1 MGFFAW
7 LLRRDEPVAE
17 APPQELDDAE
27 VRESMRREEWVRV
40 YSHVYA
46 QGLTGKVMSAIH
58 GDILPAS
65 VARHLQLLK
74 EFAAQAAD
82 AAMELAD
89 ERFPLTTLDE
99 APQVMQAPSV
109 ALGRERIARA
119 TGGRAADVQAAQ
131 SGAAPAKAPSEDAKA
146 AVPTDAKDA
155 QPAS

>member
-17 APPQELDDAE
+17 APLQELDDAE

-89 ERFPLTTLDE
+89 GRFPLTTLDE
-99 APQVMQAPSV
+99 TPQVMQAPSV
-109 ALGRERIARA
+109 ALGRERVARA
-119 TGGRAADVQAAQ
+119 TDGWATGGQAAQ
-131 SGAAPAKAPSEDAKA
+131 SGAAPTKTPTEDAKA
-146 AVPTDAKDA
+146 PTPTDA

>member
-17 APPQELDDAE
+17 APPPELDDAE

-40 YSHVYA
+40 YAHVYA

-109 ALGRERIARA
+109 ALERERIARA
-119 TGGRAADVQAAQ
+119 KGGQAT
-131 SGAAPAKAPSEDAKA
+131 GAAPAKTPSEAQQVSA
-146 AVPTDAKDA
+146 PTDA

>member
-7 LLRRDEPVAE
+7 LLRRDEPVVE

-99 APQVMQAPSV
+99 APQIMQAPSV

-119 TGGRAADVQAAQ
+119 TSGQAAQ
-131 SGAAPAKAPSEDAKA
+131 NSAAPAKTQSDDAKA
-146 AVPTDAKDA
+146 PAPTDAKDA

>member
-7 LLRRDEPVAE
+7 LLRRDEPVVE

-40 YSHVYA
+40 YAHVYA

-109 ALGRERIARA
+109 ALGRERVARA
-119 TGGRAADVQAAQ
+119 KGGQAAQ
-131 SGAAPAKAPSEDAKA
+131 TSATPTKTPSEAQQAPA
-146 AVPTDAKDA
+146 PTDA

>member
-17 APPQELDDAE
+17 APPPELDDAE

-40 YSHVYA
+40 YAHMYA

-109 ALGRERIARA
+109 ALGRERVARA
-119 TGGRAADVQAAQ
+119 THGRATGVQAAQ
-131 SGAAPAKAPSEDAKA
+131 TNAAPAKTPGEDAKA
-146 AVPTDAKDA
+146 PMLTDA

>member
-1 MGFFAW
+1 M
-7 LLRRDEPVAE
+7 AE

-99 APQVMQAPSV
+99 APQGMQAPSV

-119 TGGRAADVQAAQ
+119 TGERATGVQATQ
-131 SGAAPAKAPSEDAKA
+131 TSAAPAKTPNEDTKT
-146 AVPTDAKDA
+146 PTPTDA

>member
-17 APPQELDDAE
+17 TLPEEDDAE
-27 VRESMRREEWVRV
+27 VRENLRREEWMQ
-40 YSHVYA
+40 VYA
-46 QGLTGKVMSAIH
+46 QVYAAGLTGKVMSAVH

-65 VARHLQLLK
+65 VAGHLQRLK

-99 APQVMQAPSV
+99 APQVMQAPSQV
-109 ALGRERIARA
+109 LQRVARA
-119 TGGRAADVQAAQ
+119 VQPKAGATPVAPSAETIKADAPA
-131 SGAAPAKAPSEDAKA
+131 AAPGLE
-146 AVPTDAKDA
+146 TGL
-155 QPAS
+155 QHGLT

>member
-17 APPQELDDAE
+17 MLPEEDDAE
-27 VRESMRREEWVRV
+27 IRESMRREEWMRV
-40 YSHVYA
+40 YGQVYA

-109 ALGRERIARA
+109 ALGRERVARA
-119 TGGRAADVQAAQ
+119 TGGRAGVQAAQ
-131 SGAAPAKAPSEDAKA
+131 SGTAPAKTPSEDAKA

>member
-7 LLRRDEPVAE
+7 LLRRDEPVVE
-17 APPQELDDAE
+17 APLQELDDAE

-40 YSHVYA
+40 YAHVYA

-99 APQVMQAPSV
+99 APQIMQAPSV
-109 ALGRERIARA
+109 ALGRERVARA
-119 TGGRAADVQAAQ
+119 KGGQAAQ
-131 SGAAPAKAPSEDAKA
+131 TGAAPTKAPSEAQQTTA
-146 AVPTDAKDA
+146 PTDA

>member
-1 MGFFAW
+1 M
-7 LLRRDEPVAE
+7 AE
-17 APPQELDDAE
+17 APPPELDDAE

-40 YSHVYA
+40 YAHVYA

-99 APQVMQAPSV
+99 APQVMQAPSA
-109 ALGRERIARA
+109 ALGRERVVRA
-119 TGGRAADVQAAQ
+119 TGGQAT
-131 SGAAPAKAPSEDAKA
+131 AKAPGDDAKA
-146 AVPTDAKDA
+146 SATTGTKDA

>member
-7 LLRRDEPVAE
+7 LLRRDEPVVE
-17 APPQELDDAE
+17 APLQELDDAE

-119 TGGRAADVQAAQ
+119 KGGQAAQ
-131 SGAAPAKAPSEDAKA
+131 TSATPAKTPSEDAKA
-146 AVPTDAKDA
+146 PAPTDA

>member
-7 LLRRDEPVAE
+7 LLRRDEPVVE

-40 YSHVYA
+40 YAHVYA
-46 QGLTGKVMSAIH
+46 QGLTGKVMLAIH

-99 APQVMQAPSV
+99 APQVMQAPGV

-119 TGGRAADVQAAQ
+119 AGVQAAQ
-131 SGAAPAKAPSEDAKA
+131 SGASPAKTPGEAQQAPM
-146 AVPTDAKDA
+146 PTDA